1 MIESNKEY
9 VDLCAMFTECNLVGN
24 PREWWMDSGA
34 TCYVYANKEL
44 FSSFAPAQAEEMLYM
59 ANSATA
65 KVEKT
70 GKICLKM
77 TSDTPNHQ
85 VIVCLYV
92 DDMLIISRD
101 ISNINATKRM
111 LESKFDMK
119 DLGVADVILGIR
131 IHRTPQGLTLS
142 QSHYIEKVLDKFKY
156 MQFGIAKTPLDASFA
171 LRFGNMGS
179 RMDDSLIKDGY
190 GVAVHDINHDVMKMF
205 LNKGILTEDSPSKV
219 AETSDVVIRML
230 PSSKHVLDVY
240 TERIG
245 FLSGVNLRRPWQFID
260 SSANDPQTSRKVSA
274 TVTYLFLVQHL

>member
-65 KVEKT
+65 KRFI
-70 GKICLKM
+70 G
-77 TSDTPNHQ
+77 
-85 VIVCLYV
+85 
-92 DDMLIISRD
+92 
-101 ISNINATKRM
+101 
-111 LESKFDMK
+111 
-119 DLGVADVILGIR
+119 
-131 IHRTPQGLTLS
+131 
-142 QSHYIEKVLDKFKY
+142 
-156 MQFGIAKTPLDASFA
+156 
-171 LRFGNMGS
+171 FGNMGS